1 MSPSK
6 KTWIWIIVS
15 GFALVVLL
23 LVVIAGAGIYFL
35 SRHIDAKRAPAPEA
49 LRAFEAQRASFKDQM
64 PLFQVDNNDRTL
76 PTRPLSSLPTS
87 PNKPEHMW
95 ILAWDPDEERLVKIS
110 LPFWVLRMGRR
121 KIDVF
126 GGDREFDL
134 DRLSIDITEL
144 ERIGPALV
152 IDLRARGGERVL
164 VWTQ

>member
-1 MSPSK
+1 MAPSK
-6 KTWIWIIVS
+6 KTWIWIIVT
-15 GFALVVLL
+15 GIGLVVLL
-23 LVVIAGAGIYFL
+23 LVAVAGAGIYFL
-35 SRHIDAKRAPAPEA
+35 SRHIDSRPANSPDA
-49 LRAFEAQRASFKDQM
+49 LRSFEAQRALFKDQA
-64 PLFQVDNNDRTL
+64 PLFQVDNNERTL

-95 ILAWDPDEERLVKIS
+95 ILAWDPDDERLVKIS

-126 GGDREFDL
+126 SGDREFDL
-134 DRLSIDITEL
+134 ERLSIDVGEL
-144 ERIGPALV
+144 ERIGPALI